1 MARSRAFSLFPKR
14 APKQIIDPIVGLIA
28 RTGVTPNHLS
38 LLGFSGNVGAA
49 VLAARGEF
57 LWAGIVMLVFI
68 AMDMLDGALARA
80 TGRATR
86 FGAVLDAA
94 LDRMSEAALL
104 SGLGYYFAERGQ
116 TEETVLCFAA
126 LAGSLLVSYVRAHA
140 LSQGL
145 VERRG
150 RALFQQLLVP
160 ALDRALALEQ
170 MNQVAVGVTE
180 DLELD
185 VSRLHEVLLDVDI
198 AAAERRGGLGPG
210 GLQLPDEL
218 RGLLG

>member
-1 MARSRAFSLFPKR
+1 MTRSKAFSLLPRR

-49 VLAARGEF
+49 VLAARGDF
-57 LWAGIVMLVFI
+57 LWAGVVMLGFS

-104 SGLGYYFAERGQ
+104 GGLAYYFAERGQ

-145 VERRG
+145 DMQDGLFTRVERVILLAVVLMIDQVRIG
-150 RALFQQLLVP
+150 LWILAVLTMLTGVQRLFVAWEKLPKDAL
-160 ALDRALALEQ
+160 
-170 MNQVAVGVTE
+170 
-180 DLELD
+180 
-185 VSRLHEVLLDVDI
+185 VD
-198 AAAERRGGLGPG
+198 EPKE
-210 GLQLPDEL
+210 PNT
-218 RGLLG
+218 

>member
-1 MARSRAFSLFPKR
+1 MDTNKAFSLLPRR

-28 RTGVTPNHLS
+28 KTGVTPNHLS

-49 VLAARGEF
+49 VLAARGDF
-57 LWAGIVMLVFI
+57 LWAGIVMLVFS

-80 TGRATR
+80 TGRASR

-104 SGLGYYFAERGQ
+104 GGLLYYFAERGQ

-126 LAGSLLVSYVRAHA
+126 LAGSMLVSYVRAHA

-145 VERRG
+145 DM
-150 RALFQQLLVP
+150 Q
-160 ALDRALALEQ
+160 
-170 MNQVAVGVTE
+170 
-180 DLELD
+180 
-185 VSRLHEVLLDVDI
+185 
-198 AAAERRGGLGPG
+198 GGLFTRPERVILLAVALMIDQVRI
-210 GLQLPDEL
+210 GLWILAVLAMLTSVQRIYMAWDKLPRDASLDETKEHKT
-218 RGLLG
+218 

>member
-1 MARSRAFSLFPKR
+1 MTRSRVFALFPRR

-49 VLAARGEF
+49 VLAARGDF
-57 LWAGIVMLVFI
+57 LWAGIVMLVFS

-116 TEETVLCFAA
+116 TEETMLCFAA

-145 VERRG
+145 DLQDGLFTRVERVI
-150 RALFQQLLVP
+150 LLAVV
-160 ALDRALALEQ
+160 LMIDQVRVGLWILAVLTMLTGVQ
-170 MNQVAVGVTE
+170 RLYVAW
-180 DLELD
+180 DKLPKD
-185 VSRLHEVLLDVDI
+185 ALLD
-198 AAAERRGGLGPG
+198 EPKE
-210 GLQLPDEL
+210 PKT
-218 RGLLG
+218 